1 MMRRPLCA
9 MITGLVLTS
18 SVTVGSAQ
26 APAPSAARNGA
37 PAADEQSLA
46 ELKKRALA
54 YWEARVK
61 RDYRAEY
68 DLMEPR
74 ARARVSVDEY
84 GRGRNVQYLA
94 AQVEGA
100 ERRGNFARVT
110 VRVLIRVVAPMPGS
124 RIEPRTEAT
133 AFQDQWMLI
142 GGTWYRSADADLREG
157 APWPAASQ

>member
-1 MMRRPLCA
+1 MMRRPVCA
-9 MITGLVLTS
+9 MITGFVLTS

-26 APAPSAARNGA
+26 APAPSAARDGA

-74 ARARVSVDEY
+74 AQARISADDY

-110 VRVLIRVVAPMPGS
+110 VRVLIRVVAPLAGT
-124 RIEPRTEAT
+124 RIDPRTDAT
-133 AFQDQWMLI
+133 SFQDHWALI
-142 GGTWYRSADADLREG
+142 GGTWYRTADADLRDM
-157 APWPAASQ
+157 APWPAARE